1 VLARL
6 FGANPTGPSRGI
18 VKNTYV
24 ALNGKHPVNAGF
36 DGAARIIG
44 GTHLIAVDAAKG
56 TEQPFLYVPDFPDL
70 PMEEVYPREAPRG
83 AAVVAREHKGG
94 GRTVYIPWNI
104 GAIFWEVLAADHQ
117 RLIENS
123 VRWALGKRPDVAVE
137 GPGFIDL
144 AVRTS
149 DEGLAVVLNNLTNPM
164 AMKGP
169 IREVHPVGRHTVSI
183 SVPKGRS
190 LKTARLLVAG
200 RKAKTTAGKGKVTV
214 EVPAIET
221 LEVVHLTWA

>member
-1 VLARL
+1 MVAAYETSTRTSTTTPRD
-6 FGANPTGPSRGI
+6 GRRSASSSACASGPSRGS

-24 ALNGKHPVNAGF
+24 ALNGKHPVNHGF

-44 GTHLIAVDAAKG
+44 GTHLIARRGRSTG

-117 RLIENS
+117 RLIANA
-123 VRWALGKRPDVAVE
+123 VRWALGKPPAVDVDGRRSRSRGAGE
-137 GPGFIDL
+137 R
-144 AVRTS
+144 RTAS
-149 DEGLAVVLNNLTNPM
+149 RSSSTTS
-164 AMKGP
+164 P
-169 IREVHPVGRHTVSI
+169 IRWR
-183 SVPKGRS
+183 
-190 LKTARLLVAG
+190 
-200 RKAKTTAGKGKVTV
+200 
-214 EVPAIET
+214 
-221 LEVVHLTWA
+221 